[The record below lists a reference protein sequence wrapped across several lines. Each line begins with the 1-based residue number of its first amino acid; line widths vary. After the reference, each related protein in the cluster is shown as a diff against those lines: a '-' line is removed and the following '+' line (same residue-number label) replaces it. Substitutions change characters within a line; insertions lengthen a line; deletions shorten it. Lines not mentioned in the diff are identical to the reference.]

1 MRMGIGS
8 ERGQLRLIGTFDG
21 DQDPCDVAHGHG
33 LNLVHVRPA
42 ALGGKYKITHITI
55 SIDPSYFQIRDQDFS
70 MFDQACSK
78 FVDD

>member
-1 MRMGIGS
+1 MVTGLNTQTR
-8 ERGQLRLIGTFDG
+8 TN
-21 DQDPCDVAHGHG
+21 AHG
-33 LNLVHVRPA
+33 HVRPA
-42 ALGGKYKITHITI
+42 ALGGKYKIAHITI